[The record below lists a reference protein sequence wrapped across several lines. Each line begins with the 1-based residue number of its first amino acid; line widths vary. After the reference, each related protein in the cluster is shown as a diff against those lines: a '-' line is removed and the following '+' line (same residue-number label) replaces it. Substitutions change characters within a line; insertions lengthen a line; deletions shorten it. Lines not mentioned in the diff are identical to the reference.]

1 MQSKKA
7 IICCLAVLMG
17 LVIPFHQAAGYFAED
32 SFTAYWNKES
42 VAKVSG
48 EAVSPVYTV
57 KPGDTLWSISRV
69 FGVSLSELK
78 AVNRIHDGDLIR
90 VGQILQLPE
99 MRRHR
104 VFR

>member
-48 EAVSPVYTV
+48 KLFLLFILLSLVIPC
-57 KPGDTLWSISRV
+57 
-69 FGVSLSELK
+69 GVS
-78 AVNRIHDGDLIR
+78 AA
-90 VGQILQLPE
+90 
-99 MRRHR
+99 
-104 VFR
+104 F